1 MNNNFRI
8 NTELQTPPVSLKGR
22 VTIVAEQKE
31 KRVHT
36 HTQKH
41 QCLLQVQCLQVNR
54 TTGAHTKRALTIA
67 EM

>member
-1 MNNNFRI
+1 MNNHFRI

-22 VTIVAEQKE
+22 VTVVAEQKE
-31 KRVHT
+31 KRVQT

-41 QCLLQVQCLQVNR
+41 QCLLQVQCLQVNC
-54 TTGAHTKRALTIA
+54 TTSAHTKRALTVP